1 MNLVISPTPTLAQMV
16 FHSFFLHVLS
26 SYRFIFLKSDI
37 SLYVLLCYLQNS
49 LKIQHEKYCDKIA
62 DHVPAWKK
70 KFIYDIFP
78 ISPTPNLNPLG
89 AINQSMHAREDN
101 EQEVL
106 WRRCGLFTCDIFLPH
121 LFCGRLIRVPGR
133 GLVNGCLS
141 PPDAISQDLAP
152 SLRVCRRVPRDLFQ
166 REERLQ

>member
-1 MNLVISPTPTLAQMV
+1 MKKN
-16 FHSFFLHVLS
+16 
-26 SYRFIFLKSDI
+26 
-37 SLYVLLCYLQNS
+37 
-49 LKIQHEKYCDKIA
+49 CDKIA
-62 DHVPAWKK
+62 DHIPAWKK
-70 KFIYDIFP
+70 SIYDIFP
-78 ISPTPNLNPLG
+78 ISPTPNLKPLR

-106 WRRCGLFTCDIFLPH
+106 SRRCGLSFQLFTCDIFLPH
-121 LFCGRLIRVPGR
+121 LFCGRLIHVPGR

-152 SLRVCRRVPRDLFQ
+152 SLHVCWRVPRDLFQ

>member
-16 FHSFFLHVLS
+16 FHSFFFHVLS

-49 LKIQHEKYCDKIA
+49 LKINMKNNCNTIA
-62 DHVPAWKK
+62 DHVPAWKNK
-70 KFIYDIFP
+70 LIYDIFP
-78 ISPTPNLNPLG
+78 YRSRLIWIHLEQSINPC
-89 AINQSMHAREDN
+89 M
-101 EQEVL
+101 QEKITNKVL